1 MDKLVKEGDYWIV
14 YRHSETWGDCPILKT
29 KDKAQAEILLK

>member
-1 MDKLVKEGDYWIV
+1 MDTLAKEGDYV
-14 YRHSETWGDCPILKT
+14 VVFRHSETWGDCAILKT